1 MYLMYVD
8 ESGDTGLINS
18 PSRYFILSGLV
29 VHESQWRTLLDILV
43 KFKKR
48 MREMHGLP
56 ARGEIHASEFINSK
70 AFNLERHIRLAIL
83 RNTLDELAKID
94 FISVTNIV
102 VDKQGKV
109 ADYDVFQSAWITLF
123 QRFEN
128 TLQFG
133 NFPGGHRNDQ
143 GMVLTDAIAGKALM
157 RLVRKMAVYNLVPN
171 SGGIGAGARNLPII
185 RIIEDPH
192 SKDSRDSLPIQ
203 MCDVVA
209 YFLSQKL
216 RPNSYI
222 RRTRSIAY
230 FDRITPI
237 LNRHASRTDSQG
249 IVRI

>member
-1 MYLMYVD
+1 MVLGGRTSLQIGSNELGRKDWIISLYLMYVD
-8 ESGDTGLINS
+8 ESGDTGLVNS

-29 VHESQWRTLLDILV
+29 VHESMWRPLLEILV

-48 MREMHGLP
+48 MRELHGLP

-70 AFNLERHIRLAIL
+70 AFNLKRHIRLAIL
-83 RNTLDELAKID
+83 RNTLDELAKVD
-94 FISVTNIV
+94 FISVTNVV
-102 VDKQGKV
+102 VDKHGKP

-133 NFPGGHRNDQ
+133 NCPGGYNNDQ

-157 RLVRKMAVYNLVPN
+157 RLVRKMAVYNIVPN
-171 SGGIGAGARNLPII
+171 SGGIGSGARNLPIV

-203 MCDVVA
+203 MCDVGLYKCA
-209 YFLSQKL
+209 M
-216 RPNSYI
+216 
-222 RRTRSIAY
+222 
-230 FDRITPI
+230 
-237 LNRHASRTDSQG
+237 
-249 IVRI
+249 